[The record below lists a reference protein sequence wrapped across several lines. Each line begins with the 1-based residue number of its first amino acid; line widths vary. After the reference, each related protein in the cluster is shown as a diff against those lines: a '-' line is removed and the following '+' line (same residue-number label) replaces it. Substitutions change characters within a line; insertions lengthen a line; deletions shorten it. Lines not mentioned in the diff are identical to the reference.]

1 MIDGKPTEPI
11 EVIVVEDDP
20 DLREEVLDF
29 LAGQGVRVREAR
41 SGAELDRLL
50 GEASADVVVLD
61 LGLPNEDGIA
71 VANRLR
77 SRAEPVGIVMMTA
90 RARVEE
96 RILGYDTGADVYLV
110 KPVDY
115 GELLAAIRATRRNR
129 ATGGQDGVGPAGA
142 GEPVSD
148 LTWRLD
154 LAAWRLAAP
163 SGASVRLTRAEAQL
177 LECLIEEPGR
187 PVSRDTIAERM
198 GKLPTLG
205 EHRYVDQVVSRLRRK
220 ISTSL
225 GWDAPIGAAH
235 GQGYYVV
242 DSVKRFEE

>member
-1 MIDGKPTEPI
+1 MTDRTPTAPI
-11 EVIVVEDDP
+11 EVIVVEDNP
-20 DLREEVLDF
+20 DLREEVVDYLV
-29 LAGQGVRVREAR
+29 AQGVNVREAE
-41 SGAELDRLL
+41 SGAALDRLL
-50 GEASADVVVLD
+50 GEAPADVVVLD

-96 RILGYDTGADVYLV
+96 RILGYETGADVYLV

-129 ATGGQDGVGPAGA
+129 PAGGSDKGA
-142 GEPVSD
+142 PASPGEPASD
-148 LTWRLD
+148 LVWRLD

-163 SGASVRLTRAEAQL
+163 SGASIRLTRAEAQL
-177 LECLIEEPGR
+177 LECLIEDPGK

-220 ISTSL
+220 ITANL

-242 DSVKRFEE
+242 DSVKRIEA

>member
-1 MIDGKPTEPI
+1 MTDRTPAEPI

-20 DLREEVLDF
+20 DLREEVVDYL
-29 LAGQGVRVREAR
+29 LAKGLNVREAA
-41 SGAELDRLL
+41 SGATLDRLL
-50 GEASADVVVLD
+50 GAKAADVVVLD

-115 GELLAAIRATRRNR
+115 RELLAAIRATRRNR
-129 ATGGQDGVGPAGA
+129 PTGGPASA
-142 GEPVSD
+142 GEPASD

-154 LAAWRLAAP
+154 LAAWRRAAP
-163 SGASVRLTRAEAQL
+163 AGAAIRLTRAEAQL
-177 LECLIEEPGR
+177 LECLTEDPGR

-220 ISTSL
+220 IATNL

-235 GQGYYVV
+235 GQGYYVI
-242 DSVKRFEE
+242 DSVKRTEA